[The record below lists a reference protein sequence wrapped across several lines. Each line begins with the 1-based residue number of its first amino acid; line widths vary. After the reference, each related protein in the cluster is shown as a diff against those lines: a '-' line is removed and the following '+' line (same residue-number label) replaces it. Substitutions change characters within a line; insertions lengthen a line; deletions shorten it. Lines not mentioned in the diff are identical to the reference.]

1 MEDNN
6 KDYDSRRELL
16 MVKQNPETYRDN
28 VFREAKEKYA
38 KQRTKLDDFFYYAKW
53 ILIIGGI
60 AVVLLVFLIIQT
72 TSREAEDIRIALVSY
87 DHPFGG
93 YNETLGSLLE
103 NYTPDF
109 DRNGKITV
117 ELRDIDL
124 TERETLSQYSISE
137 SEKLTTEMRRGVI
150 QAVISDE
157 EFYEFANMGMDDNN
171 NVFLDMTSEFPEFA
185 LYRNCGIRLRYALP
199 PDNDTAMQLPEN
211 LILYIRAEL
220 PDYNNSGKAAQY
232 RSEALTMVRAIAA
245 NGAIP
250 GA

>member
-6 KDYDSRRELL
+6 KNDRRELL
-16 MVKQNPETYRDN
+16 MVKQNPEAYHDS
-28 VFREAKEKYA
+28 VFRDAKEKYA

-53 ILIIGGI
+53 FILIGGI
-60 AVVLLVFLIIQT
+60 AAVLLVFLIIQT

-87 DHPFGG
+87 DHSFGE
-93 YNETLGSLLE
+93 YSESLRALLE
-103 NYTPDF
+103 KFTPDF
-109 DRNGKITV
+109 DKNGEIHV
-117 ELRDIDL
+117 ELRGIDL
-124 TERETLSQYSISE
+124 TERETLSQYSMSE

-157 EFYEFANMGMDDNN
+157 EFYDYANTGMDNDN

-185 LYRNCGIRLRYALP
+185 LYKNCGIRLRYALP
-199 PDNDTAMQLPEN
+199 TNNDETAEQLPDN

-220 PDYNNSGKAAQY
+220 PDYNNSEKAAQY

-245 NGAIP
+245 KQQMTSPN
-250 GA
+250 